1 LTDDERGTG
10 VTRGLTIRRL
20 WTFWLRL
27 AAVVACAWAT
37 PALAAVCAPAT
48 SQGTAPA
55 SWQTYCWLDFSTYND
70 ATARTAAGQNMTF
83 PLSDGSTLNLNV
95 RTTSTAAPGLS
106 AIAAPSWTGA
116 AVGNTA
122 FLGIPNRPI
131 LYTAAAGTVTVTF
144 SSISITPPPGVG
156 AITAYAFVAA
166 DAESTDNAESIQYT
180 TNGSAWTVLDQ
191 VDPISG
197 SQYPTLTGAGTA
209 TVLESGAGLT
219 GNVGSWIIGSNSPT
233 TVSARMVAGGLQGV
247 MFAVRFASIRLN
259 KSIGGVRAD
268 PADQFTFNIKSTSS
282 GGVLGTGT
290 TSGTGLGPFP
300 ASAVSLASGLPLT
313 LDETMTPGSANTLAA
328 YRSVL
333 TCTNG
338 ATASTTPLPTNVVTT
353 SYSFGA
359 LQFGDAVVCNFT
371 NTPFPRL
378 RLAKALGGTGRVF
391 AGDQFVM
398 NVRQATTV
406 LASTT
411 TTGTGT
417 TVATGTTPWAQGAA
431 GTVYNFAEVAS
442 GSTNLSFY
450 TPTMACTNANGTS
463 TTPLPNTPAGTI
475 TPVLGDIVTCT
486 LTNAPKPAAVS
497 LIVTKTSAVVS
508 DPVNGTTNPKMIPGA
523 VVRYTI
529 SVTNTDRGTVDASTV
544 VITDPLPANVTFYGV
559 APTVT
564 FTDGTPASGLA
575 FNPATGTTYSSQASG
590 GAPFTA
596 TPVLDANGYASNIRG
611 LRIAPTGTMLG
622 ATAAGTPGFTVSFL
636 VRVN

>member
-1 LTDDERGTG
+1 MT
-10 VTRGLTIRRL
+10 TRLIRTVLRRL
-20 WTFWLRL
+20 
-27 AAVVACAWAT
+27 VALFACMLVT

-70 ATARTAAGQNMTF
+70 ATARSASGQNMSF
-83 PLSDGSTLNLNV
+83 PLSDGSILNLNV
-95 RTTSTAAPGLS
+95 KTASAAAPGLN

-122 FLGIPNRPI
+122 FLGIPNKPI
-131 LYTAAAGTVTVTF
+131 LYTAAAGTVTVSF
-144 SSISITPPPGVG
+144 SNISITPPPGVG

-166 DAESTDNAESIQYT
+166 DAESTDNSESIQYV
-180 TNGSAWTVLDQ
+180 TNGSGWTLLDQ

-197 SQYPTLTGAGTA
+197 SQYPTLTGVGTT
-209 TVLESGAGLT
+209 TVNEAGAGLM

-233 TVSARMVAGGLQGV
+233 TVSATMVAGGLQGV

-259 KSIGGVRAD
+259 KTIGGARAD

-313 LDETMTPGSANTLAA
+313 LDETMAAGSANTLAA
-328 YRSVL
+328 YRSSL
-333 TCTNG
+333 TCANG
-338 ATASTTPLPTNVVTT
+338 ATGSTTPLPSNVVTT

-359 LQFGDAVVCNFT
+359 LQFGDAVQCTYT
-371 NTPFPRL
+371 NTPYPRL
-378 RLAKALGGTGRVF
+378 RLTKALAGTGRVF

-398 NVRQATTV
+398 NVKQGATV
-406 LASTT
+406 LSTT
-411 TTGTGT
+411 TTTGAGAT
-417 TVATGTTPWAQGAA
+417 ISTGTTPWAQVAA
-431 GTVYNFAEVAS
+431 GTVYGFDEAAT
-442 GSTNLSFY
+442 GTTNLSYY
-450 TPTMACTNANGTS
+450 TPTMACTNANAVS
-463 TTPLPNTPAGTI
+463 TTALPTTAPGTI

-486 LTNAPKPAAVS
+486 LTNTPKPAGVT
-497 LIVTKTSAVVS
+497 LVVTKTSAVVS
-508 DPVNGTTNPKMIPGA
+508 DPVNGTTNPKLIPGA

-529 SVTNTDRGTVDASTV
+529 SVTNTGRGPVDPATL
-544 VITDPLPANVTFYGV
+544 VITDPLPGTVTFYAV

-564 FTDGTPASGLA
+564 FTNSTPVASGLTFSNA
-575 FNPATGTTYSSQASG
+575 NVTYSSQASG

-596 TPVLDANGYASNIRG
+596 TLAPDGNGYDAAIKG
-611 LRIAPTGTMLG
+611 LRIAPGTASQQLAG
-622 ATAAGTPGFTVSFL
+622 ATAAGQPGFTVSFL
-636 VRVN
+636 ARVN